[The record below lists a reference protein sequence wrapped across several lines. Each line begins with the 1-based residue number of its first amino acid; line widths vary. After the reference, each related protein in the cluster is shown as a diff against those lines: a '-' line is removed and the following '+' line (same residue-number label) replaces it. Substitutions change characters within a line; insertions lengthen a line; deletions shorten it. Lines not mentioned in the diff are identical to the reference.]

1 MKYGTLVVWGCFLMV
16 MCCAG
21 LAAGA
26 PSGNTREACYWPLNV
41 KGVLYERIELAV
53 TAREHERGLMDR
65 DALPPGGGMLF
76 VYPEE
81 DFLAFW
87 MKNCLIDLDVA
98 FLDADGR
105 VVALHHMPKET
116 PRRPGES
123 LDDYE
128 RRLPVYASERPVRYA
143 LELAGGQLE
152 ILNVRVGDFID
163 VRARELERFVREK
176 FSRRR

>member
-1 MKYGTLVVWGCFLMV
+1 MV
-16 MCCAG
+16 MWAG
-21 LAAGA
+21 WAVGAA
-26 PSGNTREACYWPLNV
+26 SGNARKDCYWPLNIN
-41 KGVLYERIELAV
+41 GVPHERIELSV

-76 VYPEE
+76 VYPREN
-81 DFLAFW
+81 FLYFW
-87 MKNCLIDLDVA
+87 MKNCRMDIDVA

-105 VVALHHMPKET
+105 VVGLQHMPRET

-128 RRLPVYASERPVRYA
+128 RRLPIYTSERPARYA

-152 ILNVRVGDFID
+152 VLNVRAGDRID

-176 FSRRR
+176 CSRKR